1 MLTSLLLLLLIW
13 IAYAVWFRR
22 GQERLLLRPDPRP
35 LVLADA
41 GLGDFR
47 SVWAQ
52 TADGLSLEGW
62 HRPADGFTKPTI
74 LILNGRRRHPGAHGP
89 LVRLLADAGFGV
101 LLAGLRGQAGNPGQ
115 GGEAAW
121 MADART
127 WADHLV
133 GQGISGGRLIL
144 YGEET
149 GAYLAATLATE
160 RAVARLILEAP
171 FPGLPDL
178 LGSRFP
184 LLPLRALLR
193 HRFEIKPALP
203 QIQAPVLILHAGAD
217 KGVPLALGQRL
228 DPLFSA
234 PPRAFRPGGV
244 AMEGMLDAGGD
255 KTVLAFLDGSTGA
268 APPPTL
274 DQEKPGGGRALV
286 VRG

>member
-1 MLTSLLLLLLIW
+1 MLTSFLLLLLIW
-13 IAYAVWFRR
+13 IAYAVWFRQ
-22 GQERLLLRPDPRP
+22 GQEKLLLPPDPRP

-41 GLGDFR
+41 GMADFR
-47 SVWAQ
+47 TVWVQ
-52 TADGLSLEGW
+52 NADGLSLEGW
-62 HRPADGFTKPTI
+62 HRPADGFTKPTV
-74 LILNGRRRHPGAHGP
+74 LILNGRRRHPGAHAP
-89 LVRLLADAGFGV
+89 LARLLADAGFGV

-149 GAYLAATLATE
+149 GAYLAATLAAE

-171 FPGLPDL
+171 FPSLPDL
-178 LGSRFP
+178 LSSRFP

-193 HRFEIKPALP
+193 HRFEIKAALA
-203 QIQAPVLILHAGAD
+203 QVQAPVLILHAGAD
-217 KGVPLALGQRL
+217 KGVPVALGQRL
-228 DPLFSA
+228 HALLSP
-234 PPRAFRPGGV
+234 PPRVFRADGV
-244 AMEGMLDAGGD
+244 RVEGLLGAGGGE
-255 KTVLAFLDGSTGA
+255 VLLAFLEGGTGM

-274 DQEKPGGGRALV
+274 DQEKPTGGRALV